1 MDWDEVGKGK
11 RRERKK
17 KSMSR
22 LSLVKQ
28 SEMILPSVLSEASS
42 LVAERGSERERV
54 EERKGKKQRETK
66 RIDTDDYL
74 K

>member
-1 MDWDEVGKGK
+1 M
-11 RRERKK
+11 
-17 KSMSR
+17 
-22 LSLVKQ
+22 KQ

-42 LVAERGSERERV
+42 LVAKRESDRERV

-66 RIDTDDYL
+66 RIETDDYS